1 MRFTDLFIKRPVL
14 ATVVSLL
21 ILLIGAQAAFKLPI
35 RQYPE
40 LSNTTITIITTYP
53 GANADLIQG
62 FITVPIQQ
70 AVAST
75 EGIDTLVASS
85 TQNVSTVTL
94 NLKLDANADRA
105 MTDVLSKVAQVKGIL
120 PREADDSIV
129 TKKTGEGY
137 ALMYLSFNSKVMN
150 GSQISDYLNRVV
162 QPKLQT
168 IDGVANAE
176 ILGGQVFAM
185 RIWLD
190 PDRMAS
196 LGVTPLD
203 VRAALASNNF
213 TSAPG
218 QVKGDFVQININAKT
233 SLDDPAAFGRL
244 VVMNRGDALIR
255 LSDVAEIE
263 LGPQS
268 SDSSSVFDGL
278 KAVFIGVY
286 ATPSANP
293 LTVIT
298 NVRKAVPEI
307 QRELPVGLEAAIAY
321 DATNFIRASL
331 WEVVKTLSEAAIIVI
346 VVIFLFLGNLRST
359 IIPIITIP
367 LSLIGVLGLLLAL
380 GYSIN
385 LMTLL
390 ALVLAIGLVVDDAIV
405 VVENIYRHIEQG
417 MRPLDAAIAGAR
429 EIIYPVIAMTIT
441 LAAVF
446 APIGFVS
453 GLTGAL
459 FREFAFTLAGAVIVS
474 GVIALT
480 LSPMMCS
487 KLLKAQHA
495 GGGGKFTRFLDR
507 RFESLK
513 GRYQRRLSRSLNYR
527 PVTLLVLAGVIAAT
541 GLMYMTTQ
549 KELAPEEDQGILFTL
564 VKTPQYAN
572 LDYLEGSTQQ
582 LYKVFSTVPEK
593 EHVFTING
601 MGDVHQAFSGILLK
615 PWAERQRNQ
624 KAVLQELSPKISS
637 IAPALALSF
646 SPPALPGS
654 TGGPPVQFVVTTTN
668 DFRQLADVLADVEKS
683 ARESGLFIF
692 SDSDLRFETPQIEFH
707 IDHDKANR
715 LGISMADIGGSLATL
730 LGGNYV
736 NLFDLYGRSYRVIP
750 QVPRDYRL
758 NESWLTRYQIRTASG
773 TLVPLSNVASVTR
786 TVQPNALTNFQQLNS
801 ATLSAVPFP
810 GRTVGEAIDFLKQ
823 KAASSFPEGF
833 SYDFQGESRQFVQ
846 EGNSL
851 VYTFVF
857 ALVVIFLV
865 LAAQYESFRD
875 PLIILVALP
884 TSMFGALIPLNLGLA
899 TINIYTQIGLV
910 TLIGLISKHGILMVD
925 FANKLQV
932 EQGYSRREA
941 IEHAAAIRLRPILMT
956 TAAMVVA
963 MVPLLIAKG
972 AGAASRFDI
981 GVVIAAGMTIG
992 TMFTLFVTPAVYT
1005 FLAKDHQKA
1014 RAQAAAEADP
1024 GAPPASE
1031 VAVAAEAPEDLD
1043 AVAEAGVLFPAEPE
1057 PEPEPGTGEGHS
1069 AEVLAFSSAA
1079 AAASTE
1085 EGGRGRKAG
1094 RRPGPAEAAH
1104 AGGGVGPIYSL

>member
-1 MRFTDLFIKRPVL
+1 MHFTDLFIKRPVL
-14 ATVVSLL
+14 ASVVSLM
-21 ILLIGAQAAFKLPI
+21 ILLIGSWAGFKLPI

-40 LSNTTITIITTYP
+40 LSNTTITVLTTYP

-70 AVAST
+70 AVASA
-75 EGIDTLVASS
+75 EGIDTLTASS
-85 TQNVSTVTL
+85 TQNASTVTL
-94 NLKLDANADRA
+94 NLKLDADPDRA
-105 MTDVLSKVAQVKGIL
+105 MTDVLSKIAQVKSIL
-120 PREADDSIV
+120 PREANDSVV
-129 TKKTGEGY
+129 TKQTGEGY
-137 ALMYLSFNSKVMN
+137 ALMYLSFNSKVMTS
-150 GSQISDYLNRVV
+150 SQISDYLNRVV

-168 IDGVANAE
+168 INGVANAQ
-176 ILGGQVFAM
+176 ILGGQTFAM

-203 VRAALASNNF
+203 VRVALAANNF

-218 QVKGDFVQININAKT
+218 QVKGDFVQTNIDAKT

-244 VVMNRGDALIR
+244 VVMGRGDSLVR
-255 LSDVAEIE
+255 LSDIAEIE

-286 ATPSANP
+286 ATPTANP

-298 NVRKAVPEI
+298 NVRNAFPEV
-307 QRELPVGLEAAIAY
+307 QRELPPGLDAAIAY

-331 WEVVKTLSEAAIIVI
+331 WEVMKTLAEAAIIVI

-359 IIPIITIP
+359 IIPIVTIP
-367 LSLIGVLGLLLAL
+367 LSLIGVLAALAAL

-405 VVENIYRHIEQG
+405 VVENIYRHIEEG
-417 MRPLDAAIAGAR
+417 KRPLDAALMGAR
-429 EIIYPVIAMTIT
+429 EIVYPVIAMTIT

-453 GLTGAL
+453 GLTGTL

-474 GVIALT
+474 GIIAIT

-487 KLLKAQHA
+487 KLLKPHSGN
-495 GGGGKFTRFLDR
+495 GGGLTGWLDR

-513 GRYQRRLSRSLNYR
+513 GRYQRRLHRTLNYR
-527 PVTLLVLAGVIAAT
+527 PVTILVLLGLIAGSV
-541 GLMYMTTQ
+541 LMYMTTQ
-549 KELAPEEDQGILFTL
+549 RELAPEEDQGILFTL

-572 LDYLEGSTQQ
+572 LDYLEDATQRLYQAYSTI
-582 LYKVFSTVPEK
+582 PEK

-601 MGDVHQAFSGILLK
+601 MGDVHQAFAGILLK
-615 PWAERQRNQ
+615 PWGERTRNQ
-624 KAVLQELSPKISS
+624 KAILQELSPRISS
-637 IAPALALSF
+637 LPTALALSF

-654 TGGPPVQFVVTTTN
+654 TGGPPVQFVITTTH

-715 LGISMADIGGSLATL
+715 LGITMADIGNSLATL
-730 LGGNYV
+730 LGGNYI
-736 NLFDLYGRSYRVIP
+736 NLFDLYGRSYQVIP
-750 QVPRDYRL
+750 QVPREYRL
-758 NESWLTRYQIRTASG
+758 NEDWLTRYQIRTSAG
-773 TLVPLSNVASVTR
+773 TLVPLSNVATVKR

-810 GRTVGEAIDFLKQ
+810 GRTVGEAIDFLKK
-823 KAASSFPEGF
+823 KAESFPEGF
-833 SYDFQGESRQFVQ
+833 TYDFQGESRQFVQ
-846 EGNSL
+846 EGNTL
-851 VYTFVF
+851 VYTFIF
-857 ALVVIFLV
+857 ALIIIFLV

-875 PLIILVALP
+875 PLIILIALP
-884 TSMFGALIPLNLGLA
+884 CSIFGALIPLNAGLA

-932 EQGYSRREA
+932 NQGYGRREA

-963 MVPLLIAKG
+963 MVPLLIARG

-992 TMFTLFVTPAVYT
+992 TLFTLFVTPAVYSY
-1005 FLAKDHQKA
+1005 LARDHQKA
-1014 RAQAAAEADP
+1014 KERDRAAEAL
-1024 GAPPASE
+1024 AH
-1031 VAVAAEAPEDLD
+1031 VAHEPKPETLAEED
-1043 AVAEAGVLFPAEPE
+1043 AKAEAGMLFLG
-1057 PEPEPGTGEGHS
+1057 EPGPTDGALSPEARAIG
-1069 AEVLAFSSAA
+1069 SAA
-1079 AAASTE
+1079 AAVVDAPHD
-1085 EGGRGRKAG
+1085 
-1094 RRPGPAEAAH
+1094 RRLSRRERRRRRLAPAAE
-1104 AGGGVGPIYSL
+1104 

>member
-1 MRFTDLFIKRPVL
+1 
-14 ATVVSLL
+14 
-21 ILLIGAQAAFKLPI
+21 
-35 RQYPE
+35 
-40 LSNTTITIITTYP
+40 
-53 GANADLIQG
+53 
-62 FITVPIQQ
+62 
-70 AVAST
+70 
-75 EGIDTLVASS
+75 
-85 TQNVSTVTL
+85 
-94 NLKLDANADRA
+94 
-105 MTDVLSKVAQVKGIL
+105 MT
-120 PREADDSIV
+120 
-129 TKKTGEGY
+129 
-137 ALMYLSFNSKVMN
+137 
-150 GSQISDYLNRVV
+150 
-162 QPKLQT
+162 
-168 IDGVANAE
+168 
-176 ILGGQVFAM
+176 
-185 RIWLD
+185 
-190 PDRMAS
+190 
-196 LGVTPLD
+196 
-203 VRAALASNNF
+203 
-213 TSAPG
+213 
-218 QVKGDFVQININAKT
+218 
-233 SLDDPAAFGRL
+233 
-244 VVMNRGDALIR
+244 LIR
-255 LSDVAEIE
+255 LSDVSTIE

-268 SDSSSVFDGL
+268 VDSSSVFDGL

-298 NVRKAVPEI
+298 DVRKAFPEI
-307 QRELPVGLEAAIAY
+307 QSELPAGLEAAIAY

-359 IIPIITIP
+359 IIPIVTIP

-405 VVENIYRHIEQG
+405 VVENIYRHIEEG
-417 MRPLDAAIAGAR
+417 HRPMQAALMGAR
-429 EIIYPVIAMTIT
+429 EIVYPIIAMTIT

-453 GLTGAL
+453 GRTGAL
-459 FREFAFTLAGAVIVS
+459 FKEFAFTLAGAVLVS

-487 KLLKAQHA
+487 RLLKAHN
-495 GGGGKFTRFLDR
+495 GGGGGRFTCFLDR
-507 RFESLK
+507 MFDGLK
-513 GRYQRRLSRSLNYR
+513 QRYQRRLHGTLNYR
-527 PVTLLVLAGVIAAT
+527 PVTLLVLVGVIAAT

-572 LDYLEGSTQQ
+572 LDYLEDATQQ
-582 LYKVFSTVPEK
+582 LYKVYSTVPEK
-593 EHVFTING
+593 DHVFTING
-601 MGDVHQAFSGILLK
+601 MGDVHQGFAGILLK
-615 PWAERQRNQ
+615 NWGDRTRSQ
-624 KAVLQELSPKISS
+624 KEVLKELEPRISS
-637 IAPALALSF
+637 IATAQALAF

-654 TGGPPVQFVVTTTN
+654 VGGPPVQFVITTTR
-668 DFRQLADVLADVEKS
+668 DARELADVLADLEKS

-715 LGISMADIGGSLATL
+715 LGISMADIGGSLAPL

-773 TLVPLSNVASVTR
+773 TLVPLSNVASITR

-823 KAASSFPEGF
+823 KAKDSFPEGF
-833 SYDFQGESRQFVQ
+833 TYDFQGESRQFVQ
-846 EGNSL
+846 EGNTL
-851 VYTFVF
+851 VYTFIF
-857 ALVVIFLV
+857 ALIVIFLV

-875 PLIILVALP
+875 PLIILIALP
-884 TSMFGALIPLNLGLA
+884 CSMFGALIPLNAGLA
-899 TINIYTQIGLV
+899 SINIYTQIGLV

-925 FANKLQV
+925 FANKLQE
-932 EQGYSRREA
+932 EQGYGRREA

-1005 FLAKDHQKA
+1005 FLARDHQKA
-1014 RAQAAAEADP
+1014 MARARAALAHAAATTHGEAGPESVVEADT
-1024 GAPPASE
+1024 
-1031 VAVAAEAPEDLD
+1031 AAE
-1043 AVAEAGVLFPAEPE
+1043 VGMLFPAPE
-1057 PEPEPGTGEGHS
+1057 
-1069 AEVLAFSSAA
+1069 
-1079 AAASTE
+1079 
-1085 EGGRGRKAG
+1085 
-1094 RRPGPAEAAH
+1094 
-1104 AGGGVGPIYSL
+1104 